1 MAELRRRPR
10 FSALVS
16 MARTSRLLLH
26 ELRERDLGWLV
37 PLVGLLLVLG
47 VLLTLLAA
55 AGPIAPFLY
64 PLL

>member
-1 MAELRRRPR
+1 MAESNRRPR
-10 FSALVS
+10 FAAVS
-16 MARTSRLLLH
+16 GVARTSRQLIL
-26 ELRERDLGWLV
+26 ELRERELGWLV
-37 PLVGLLLVLG
+37 PLVFLLLCLG